1 MQARRVAAVVTGEMT
16 VVAEDAG
23 RCREE
28 ALRCPLTAS
37 VFGLPGASTRSVVDS
52 IVSYLE
58 PVVRDDMPRV
68 HTVVGSCETTLSLYC
83 NLMLLSISRE
93 HASSFV
99 EARLL
104 ASKLSGVGRRSTGV
118 RCQNL

>member
-1 MQARRVAAVVTGEMT
+1 MQARRVAAVVTGEVT

-52 IVSYLE
+52 IVSYL
-58 PVVRDDMPRV
+58 
-68 HTVVGSCETTLSLYC
+68 S
-83 NLMLLSISRE
+83 
-93 HASSFV
+93 
-99 EARLL
+99 
-104 ASKLSGVGRRSTGV
+104 
-118 RCQNL
+118 